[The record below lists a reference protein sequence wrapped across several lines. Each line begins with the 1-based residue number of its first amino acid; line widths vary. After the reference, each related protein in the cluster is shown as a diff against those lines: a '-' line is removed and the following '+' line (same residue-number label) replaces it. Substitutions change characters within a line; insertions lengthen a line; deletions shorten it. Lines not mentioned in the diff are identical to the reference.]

1 MIKSLGD
8 KANEVAITNKISQ
21 RYEYTLSSYH
31 DSLPCKTT
39 LINNKNYWQFIRLS
53 PWLHS

>member
-21 RYEYTLSSYH
+21 RYEYTLSQYD
-31 DSLPCKTT
+31 DSLPCTRT
-39 LINNKNYWQFIRLS
+39 LMNDKNYWQFIRLS
-53 PWLHS
+53 P